1 MGLNIKILTNFFSR
15 PLKDESIHS
24 IQITGNFDNWS
35 RSLPTIKSTKE
46 YLQEIKL
53 ESRQDVVFKFIIND
67 DQWIVNDQFKVT
79 HDEHGNSNN
88 IIYADELVEEVDKEN
103 KANTG
108 ATSES
113 KDKENAPESS
123 LSETTVALKPEAK
136 SASKPIALKNDND
149 ANDLPEPTI
158 QKEQPKSTEQHES
171 LEAIG
176 IEDHES
182 FVEPVVSLKSP
193 SKSIITEDDIIS
205 DIDSHGDNVPKKSG
219 DLPQPSS
226 TQQTLN
232 QVLTPSS
239 SFAAVSSP
247 PVSSDYEHLDTKHED
262 QETEYNTAANSGV
275 STDTQGNEI
284 VSTFQENKP
293 VKPVLLPHDSESTLE
308 ITGSE
313 TNTNNNNSARI
324 PGHYPSSPEHKSS
337 STASLQ
343 SGNNAGENDSQYTG
357 KRESLISRLRNLFR

>member
-1 MGLNIKILTNFFSR
+1 M
-15 PLKDESIHS
+15 KDENIHS

-35 RSLPTIKSTKE
+35 RSLPTIKPTKE

-53 ESRQDVVFKFIIND
+53 ETRQDVVFKFIIND

-88 IIYADELVEEVDKEN
+88 IIYADELVEEVDEKDVKN
-103 KANTG
+103 VT
-108 ATSES
+108 ATSGLKGNEIL
-113 KDKENAPESS
+113 PELGTSG
-123 LSETTVALKPEAK
+123 TTNVSKPEAEAE
-136 SASKPIALKNDND
+136 SAPKPIVNQKNNL
-149 ANDLPEPTI
+149 AKDLPEPTL
-158 QKEQPKSTEQHES
+158 QEEQPQILEES
-171 LEAIG
+171 G

-193 SKSIITEDDIIS
+193 SKSIITEEDIIS
-205 DIDSHGDNVPKKSG
+205 DIDSHGDNAPKKSS

-226 TQQTLN
+226 NHQTLN

-247 PVSSDYEHLDTKHED
+247 PLSSDYEHLDLKRDD
-262 QETEYNTAANSGV
+262 QETEYNTAANSGI
-275 STDTQGNEI
+275 STETKENEI

-308 ITGSE
+308 RSGSE
-313 TNTNNNNSARI
+313 NNANNNNSPRI

-343 SGNNAGENDSQYTG
+343 SGNNVGENDSQYTG